1 MRARTAAR
9 TTLTSI
15 SLLMLLAACGGS
27 SDDGLTFPTTWRD
40 AQEALGISSDSPSN
54 TPPSNDPAP
63 ATDDTDD
70 DNTPDD
76 DANDDDAP
84 VDDEPTTDT
93 PPLADDGLGC
103 YVASDYGTIAKVS
116 PTTGGVWP
124 TFTVELPPNAMMQH
138 ALTLWGG
145 SLVGC
150 LYTEQGDKLFDVPL
164 DGGEMVVRDLG
175 CRTVTSWRGGLL
187 LMPTAPD
194 HGEPLRFYA
203 GGLADIDAGIAPEE
217 LDVPYYASRLFAT
230 DDKLYFAWHST
241 NVIDVYDVE
250 QGVSSEIVLEGYDTW
265 VQGLHVTD
273 EGDLFL
279 NAVNSENRIARF
291 NAETGAAVADA
302 LIEGRWQ
309 GLACP

>member
-9 TTLTSI
+9 TTLTSTSI
-15 SLLMLLAACGGS
+15 LLLLAACGGP

-40 AQEALGISSDSPSN
+40 AQEALGISSEGPSN
-54 TPPSNDPAP
+54 TPPSNDTDPS
-63 ATDDTDD
+63 TDDTDD
-70 DNTPDD
+70 DDTP
-76 DANDDDAP
+76 DDDAP

-93 PPLADDGLGC
+93 PPPADDGLGC
-103 YVASDYGTIAKVS
+103 YVASDYGTIAKIA

-124 TFTVELPPNAMMQH
+124 SFTVELPPNAMMQH

-164 DGGEMVVRDLG
+164 DGGEMIVRDLA
-175 CRTVTSWRGGLL
+175 CTSVTSWRGGLL
-187 LMPTAPD
+187 LMPSHHD
-194 HGEPLRFYA
+194 YGGPLRFYA
-203 GGLADIDAGIAPEE
+203 GGLADIDAGLVPEE

-241 NVIDVYDVE
+241 DVIDVFDVE
-250 QGVSSEIVLEGYDTW
+250 QGVASQIVLEGYDTW
-265 VQGLHVTD
+265 VQGMHVTD
-273 EGDLFL
+273 EGHLFL
-279 NAVNSENRIARF
+279 NASWPDNRIARF
-291 NAETGAAVADA
+291 DAETGVAVADA